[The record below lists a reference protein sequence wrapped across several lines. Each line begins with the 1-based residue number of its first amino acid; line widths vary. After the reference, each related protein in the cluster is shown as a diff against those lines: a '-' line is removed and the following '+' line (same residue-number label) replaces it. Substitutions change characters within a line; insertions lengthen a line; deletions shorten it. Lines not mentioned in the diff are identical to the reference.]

1 MLLLLPVL
9 GCDGV
14 VIPPDGGRLGVGGVE
29 GREGVGNVVGPSSG
43 RFGSRE
49 GVWEPAGPSPGV
61 AGTLSTS
68 KTGTVLLACFVVE
81 GAVYL

>member
-1 MLLLLPVL
+1 MLLLFPVF

-14 VIPPDGGRLGVGGVE
+14 VTPPDGGRLGVGGLE
-29 GREGVGNVVGPSSG
+29 GREGVGNGSGPSSG
-43 RFGSRE
+43 RLGSKE

-61 AGTLSTS
+61 AGILSTS
-68 KTGTVLLACFVVE
+68 KTGMVLLACFVVE